1 MKILLTLTMAVAMMF
16 TANNVFASD
25 YSHYSTEELSKMRGT
40 MQNATAE
47 ERESFRTEWQERTRN
62 MTQQERQEY
71 MGMKS
76 GKGAKSGQGTMNKDY
91 GKWDDDNDEYRRGK
105 RSGEESGY
113 GSGKGYG
120 KGRGRN

>member
-71 MGMKS
+71 MGKT
-76 GKGAKSGQGTMNKDY
+76 GIY
-91 GKWDDDNDEYRRGK
+91 GNEVRQRCEV
-105 RSGEESGY
+105 RSRHNE
-113 GSGKGYG
+113 
-120 KGRGRN
+120 